1 MMIGSGSFVVKRS
14 RQREREDGEGE
25 GEQRGERELYVRVDG
40 SSVVHGHVAV
50 VRCTVGS
57 RRGCSNAK
65 RHHRQSGGEL
75 HGASDCGCVLCV
87 VCCV

>member
-1 MMIGSGSFVVKRS
+1 VAPSLQRVVES
-14 RQREREDGEGE
+14 RKERNVKVRQNRAGTG
-25 GEQRGERELYVRVDG
+25 ELYVRVDG
-40 SSVVHGHVAV
+40 SSVIQRHVAV

-75 HGASDCGCVLCV
+75 LDLHGASDCGCGLCV
-87 VCCV
+87 RND